1 MLIGYRTS
9 SCSNSESKIMKP
21 SIILSALAALMA
33 ISVPA
38 AAQDERFDWQRADR
52 NYQDLLRGTKQLAQL
67 PYFERLELIEYR
79 RWLEEGTRDTRTRH
93 QKCMDEEIERLGPNP
108 TYLGMRTARMKCRG
122 EEER

>member
-1 MLIGYRTS
+1 MGRQNTVVFHAG
-9 SCSNSESKIMKP
+9 SEFMRP
-21 SIILSALAALMA
+21 SIILSALAALLA

-79 RWLEEGTRDTRTRH
+79 RWLEEGNRDRRTNH
-93 QKCMDEEIERLGPNP
+93 EKCMDEEVERLGPNP

-122 EEER
+122 EEDR